1 MGRKLAPIAGVIKLR
16 RAFMAIIKFGS
27 YPQGSTRE
35 PIEWLVLKF
44 KGNEAFLVSR
54 FALDGRPY
62 NGDPYM
68 DVTWENC
75 DLRKWLNGK
84 FLKKAF
90 TPEEQSMI
98 KLSKVQNDD
107 NPEYGTRGGN
117 TTRDRIFC
125 LSLAEAER
133 YFKNDAERRCRPTD
147 LANDY
152 GAFVNSEGH
161 CWWWLRSPGDSKN
174 NAAYIFTD
182 GTLYPDGYYVHGDDF
197 AVRPAMWVKLASLY
211 LSAEPL

>member
-1 MGRKLAPIAGVIKLR
+1 
-16 RAFMAIIKFGS
+16 MAIIKFGR
-27 YPQGSTRE
+27 YPQNNGSFKE

-44 KGNEAFLVSR
+44 KGNEALLLSWN
-54 FALDGRPY
+54 ALDCRPY
-62 NGDPYM
+62 HHECA
-68 DVTWENC
+68 DVAWENC
-75 DLRKWLNGK
+75 DLRKWLNND
-84 FLKKAF
+84 FLKEAF

-107 NPEYGTRGGN
+107 NPEYGIRGGN
-117 TTRDRIFC
+117 ITRDRIFC

-133 YFKNDAERRCRPTD
+133 YFKNDAERRCQATT
-147 LANDY
+147 LAEDY
-152 GAFVNSEGH
+152 GAFNGEGY

-182 GTLYPDGYYVHGDDF
+182 GTIYTDGYYVHGDDF
-197 AVRPAMWVKLASLY
+197 AVRPAMWVKLEGAY